1 MGGDGLRGG
10 RIGRCLALAALAP
23 LALGNLATAQ
33 PAAGPP
39 VLAIP
44 AAPAPPP
51 PPVEIPALT
60 PAQAQVALKALR
72 AADLH
77 GLQPK
82 AYIVEGLPDDGVLS
96 PAQQTALADGLVRY
110 AHDVRIGRMDPD

>member
-23 LALGNLATAQ
+23 LALGNLAAAQ
-33 PAAGPP
+33 PAAAPP

-44 AAPAPPP
+44 AAPVPPP
-51 PPVEIPALT
+51 PPVEIPSLT

-82 AYIVEGLPDDGVLS
+82 AYVPEGMPEDGALNA
-96 PAQQTALADGLVRY
+96 AQQVALADGLVKY
-110 AHDVRIGRMDPD
+110 AH